1 MLIVLINTPETILKK
16 WSRGPRQPKSL
27 EEGRIPGVDD
37 GESWFKWFKYGLNG
51 QIWVKYGLNMG

>member
-1 MLIVLINTPETILKK
+1 MESRPEAAQVP
-16 WSRGPRQPKSL
+16 GG
-27 EEGRIPGVDD
+27 GRIPGVDD